1 MEGITKHHRTAALL
15 LAASALI
22 LYGCDGR
29 NSPTSAAAPDA
40 MAANQPGSITTAS
53 EAEQQ
58 SLVDR
63 EQELTQRE
71 AELAQQKKAVDAEIA
86 RRDAQIAAATTEARN
101 ARLAADRAAR
111 SAQSSAARFEQAEPA
126 EVLADADEAYAPA
139 AQDRMSVPAGTSLEI
154 ALGTELDTRKVHVG
168 DAVEGTLASPIVVG
182 ASRAVEPGARIHG
195 TVTEVVSGGARI
207 GGVPT
212 LGLAFDSITVE
223 DGSRVPISAHF
234 LQQAKSDTGKDA
246 AKILG
251 GAAAGAVVGHQVK
264 KDDKGTIIGGI
275 LGGAAGAAAAK
286 NTGGEVSLPA
296 GTVISVTTDSSF
308 QVER

>member
-1 MEGITKHHRTAALL
+1 MEGITKNHRTAALL
-15 LAASALI
+15 LAASVLMLSA
-22 LYGCDGR
+22 CDGR
-29 NSPTSAAAPDA
+29 DAPAGKTADAIAAERPA
-40 MAANQPGSITTAS
+40 SITTAS

-58 SLVDR
+58 SLAAR
-63 EQELTQRE
+63 EQELAQRE
-71 AELAQQKKAVDAEIA
+71 AALVEQ
-86 RRDAQIAAATTEARN
+86 RN
-101 ARLAADRAAR
+101 AV
-111 SAQSSAARFEQAEPA
+111 EAE
-126 EVLADADEAYAPA
+126 ADEAYTPS
-139 AQDRMSVPAGTSLEI
+139 AQTRMTVPAGTSLEVTLATPI
-154 ALGTELDTRKVHVG
+154 DTRKARVG
-168 DAVEGTLASPIVVG
+168 DAIEGSLASPVLVG
-182 ASRAVEPGARIHG
+182 DARAVETGAKVYG
-195 TVTEVVSGGARI
+195 TVTEVVSGGDKI

-212 LGLAFDSITVE
+212 LGLAFDALTVE
-223 DGSRVPISAHF
+223 DGSRVPISARF

-296 GTVISVTTDSSF
+296 GTVISVTTESSF